1 MEAPILIIVADG
13 FIGEFLAA
21 AAFLAGLALIGI
33 VIAAV
38 VAICMY
44 ARVPA

>member
-1 MEAPILIIVADG
+1 MVACR
-13 FIGEFLAA
+13 FIGELLAA

-38 VAICMY
+38 VAIYTY